1 MWVPPAEA
9 LIPRC
14 LGRSECQTFL
24 PPSHLW
30 PLVWSHRCGLAGGIV
45 DPCPKDTLGPCL
57 ETVQR
62 VLDTG
67 RFCPRLWT
75 ATSLSPPLTRPPALA
90 PWNPEQSVGLSP
102 CHRFPPEAQ
111 PHQLLL
117 SGASRPAGS
126 QALRLPPP
134 PPTPCSPAQEQES
147 ASGSASAA
155 ALAPSSQCP
164 LPAPR

>member
-30 PLVWSHRCGLAGGIV
+30 PLVWSHRCGLAGGTV

-57 ETVQR
+57 ETVQG

-67 RFCPRLWT
+67 HFCPRLWT
-75 ATSLSPPLTRPPALA
+75 ATSLSPPLTRPPASA

-102 CHRFPPEAQ
+102 CHRFPPEARGFQ
-111 PHQLLL
+111 TGWKP
-117 SGASRPAGS
+117 GS
-126 QALRLPPP
+126 SPPPP

-155 ALAPSSQCP
+155 ALAPSS
-164 LPAPR
+164 